1 MPLVLASL
9 KSSLEGQWLVA
20 EGGSYPA
27 SANESGDRFATA
39 VAGWFSASMAA
50 GFPCTTAMARKSQ
63 LASAAGAAF
72 ATEASTAAG
81 NMLAL
86 GVALYIVGQSF
97 GPGFAGMP
105 IAQSAAG
112 AMFGATFADTNAG
125 IADKAQQIANGCLV
139 LAVSTIVAFTI
150 PPFAA
155 PVT

>member
-9 KSSLEGQWLVA
+9 KSSLQSQWLVPD
-20 EGGSYPA
+20 GGSFPA
-27 SANESGDRFATA
+27 SASESGDRFAAA
-39 VAGWFSASMAA
+39 VAGWFSSAMAG
-50 GFPCTTAMARKSQ
+50 GFPCSTAMARKSQ

-72 ATEASTAAG
+72 ATEASAAAG

-105 IAQSAAG
+105 IAQSGAG
-112 AMFGATFADTNAG
+112 ALFGATFADTNTG
-125 IADKAQQIANGCLV
+125 ISDKAQQIASGCLV
-139 LAVSTIVAFTI
+139 LAVSTIVAFSI

-155 PVT
+155 PVS